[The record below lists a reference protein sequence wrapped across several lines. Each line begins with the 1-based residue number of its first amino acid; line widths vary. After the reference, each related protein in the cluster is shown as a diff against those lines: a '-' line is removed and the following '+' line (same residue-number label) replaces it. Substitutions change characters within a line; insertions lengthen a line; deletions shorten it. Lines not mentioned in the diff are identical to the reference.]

1 MDPVPLTGLPCL
13 ASVGKDVHSPAVTSC
28 SRAGWYTGGGGASPL
43 QKRKGGGRW
52 EGLYDGDRKERGPVI
67 GI

>member
-1 MDPVPLTGLPCL
+1 M
-13 ASVGKDVHSPAVTSC
+13 GKDVHSPAVTSC

-52 EGLYDGDRKERGPVI
+52 EGLYDGDKGEGPVT